1 LLHQIII
8 KLFNKHDPRKKSK
21 DYRSNVKNAFFNS
34 AETILYPILWL
45 IATPFFVTY
54 LGTEQYGIWM
64 LVNGLMGFGG
74 GVLGLGLADATIKFV
89 SKYNSLK
96 NGKRVTD
103 VIRTTMTIYGILG
116 IIVGVIIIWIAPFLV
131 NNIFRVN
138 VDNYDLT
145 IIAFQI
151 AGIGI
156 IMRFFNDIYR
166 SVIYAFERHDIN
178 ARVTMIIDVL
188 TMGINVFL
196 VVIGFD
202 LFAVLITTVI
212 TLGLGGVVK
221 AYICKSVLV
230 KNLSFTPLLNKGIL
244 KEVFSYSIYTWL
256 QSMMR
261 LVQTKLDRFI
271 VAGMVSVSALTYYV
285 IALKV
290 AEIIHSVLARGSS
303 FIFPMVSKIIEKN
316 DYENLKEI
324 YNKSSVIIVILSSA
338 IVIPTYIFGYSILEL
353 WMGSD
358 FALETFLILYIFLAK
373 YMFHPLGI
381 INHHFL
387 LGTGLVKLNV
397 QFLAITA
404 PLVIILMVI
413 MIPFFGLKGAAL
425 AHLIS
430 IPSVMILRLISE
442 KLIFDEYKVKLNL
455 LYLIPPIILYIL
467 STFIVINLNIEIINI
482 WNIIPL
488 YLSVMIVCLLTSLSI
503 FKLLNNYKYLNFK
516 L

>member
-1 LLHQIII
+1 LYQNIK
-8 KLFNKHDPRKKSK
+8 KLFKQFDHRKKSE
-21 DYRSNVKNAFFNS
+21 DYKASVKNAFFNS

-64 LVNGLMGFGG
+64 LVNGFMGFGG

-96 NGKRVTD
+96 NEKRVIE
-103 VIRTTMTIYGILG
+103 VIRTTMTIYCILG
-116 IIVGVIIIWIAPFLV
+116 IMVGVIIIWAAPFLV
-131 NNIFRVN
+131 NNIFQVN
-138 VDNYDLT
+138 VDNYELT

-166 SVIYAFERHDIN
+166 SVIYAYERHDIN
-178 ARVTMIIDVL
+178 AKITMTIDVL
-188 TMGINVFL
+188 TMGLNLFL
-196 VVIGFD
+196 VIIGFD

-212 TLGLGGVVK
+212 TLGLSGMVK

-230 KNLSFTPLLNKGIL
+230 NNLSFTPLLDKDIL

-261 LVQTKLDRFI
+261 FVQSKLDRFL

-290 AEIIHSVLARGSS
+290 AELIHSVLARGSS
-303 FIFPMVSKIIEKN
+303 FIFPMVSKLIEKN
-316 DYENLKEI
+316 DYKRLKNI
-324 YNKSSVIIVILSSA
+324 YNKSSIMIVILSSS
-338 IVIPTYIFGYSILEL
+338 IVIPTYIFGYNILDL
-353 WMGSD
+353 WMGTD
-358 FALETFLILYIFLAK
+358 FASEAFLILYIFLAK

-413 MIPFFGLKGAAL
+413 MIPLYGLEGAAL
-425 AHLIS
+425 AHLVS
-430 IPSVMILRLISE
+430 IPSVIVLRLISE
-442 KLIFDEYKVKLNL
+442 KLMFDDYKVQLNL
-455 LYLIPPIILYIL
+455 LYLITPITLYML
-467 STFIVINLNIEIINI
+467 STLIVFNMDTGMINI
-482 WNIIPL
+482 WNIAPL
-488 YLSVMIVCLLTSLSI
+488 YIMAIIVCLLTSYSI
-503 FKLLNNYKYLNFK
+503 FKILDKYKYLNFK
-516 L
+516 I